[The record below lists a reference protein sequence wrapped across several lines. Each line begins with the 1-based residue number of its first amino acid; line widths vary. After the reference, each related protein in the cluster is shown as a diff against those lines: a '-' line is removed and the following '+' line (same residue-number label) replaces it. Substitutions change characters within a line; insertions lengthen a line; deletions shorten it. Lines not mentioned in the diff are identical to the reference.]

1 MVLAKSKSAATPW
14 VLFGSI
20 QARLDLWNEVQY
32 PSELPLASK
41 IQAVKVER
49 SKKTSVLLLIQ
60 TFYSNVQLWRL
71 VFLDPVWVQRHTVPL
86 FKGLFK
92 LNLNQKRPR
101 AWHHFI
107 CRSRSLKKS
116 HFMREKEQSY
126 HIQVSIQAIK
136 ILDQF
141 GPSWSN
147 LVQYGL
153 WAYSSL

>member
-1 MVLAKSKSAATPW
+1 MALNSYWLQKYKPSK
-14 VLFGSI
+14 L
-20 QARLDLWNEVQY
+20 
-32 PSELPLASK
+32 K
-41 IQAVKVER
+41 VK
-49 SKKTSVLLLIQ
+49 KKPFVLLLIQ
-60 TFYSNVQLWRL
+60 TFFSNVQLWRL

-136 ILDQF
+136 IWSNLVQCGPVWSNVVQF